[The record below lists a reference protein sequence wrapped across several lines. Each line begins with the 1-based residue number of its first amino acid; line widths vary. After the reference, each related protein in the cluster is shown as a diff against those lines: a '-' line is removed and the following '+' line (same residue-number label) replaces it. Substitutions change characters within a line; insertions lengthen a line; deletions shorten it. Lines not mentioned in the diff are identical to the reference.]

1 MHTAAG
7 LVVAVKHISGLDAL
21 SPPKGEEKRERKRG
35 RERRRERER
44 GREREEN
51 RERAVT
57 SGWMFD
63 YADKGQRGMEM
74 SNMSFKATE
83 R

>member
-21 SPPKGEEKRERKRG
+21 SPPKGEEKREGEKERKG
-35 RERRRERER
+35 EEE
-44 GREREEN
+44 GEEKREEN
-51 RERAVT
+51 RERALT

-63 YADKGQRGMEM
+63 YADKGQRRMEM
-74 SNMSFKATE
+74 SNVSFKATE